1 MMSAMATTLSGLLSA
16 ALPDLRYEPTAKR
29 VTARLGGEVVAA
41 SDAAVLVW
49 EPRRV
54 VPVYAVPRGDVRAD
68 LVAPADDDPAAPPG
82 HGPVFPN
89 VPFAVHTTPGAA
101 YDVRTA
107 AGTVARGAFVP
118 ADADLAGHVVLDDAA
133 FTWAEEAEAVDGHPR
148 DPFHRV
154 DVRRGDREVT
164 VRVGGTVV
172 ARSTRPLVLFE
183 TNIPPRYYLP
193 REDVLVDLAPTAT
206 ASTCPYKGHA
216 SYWSATV
223 DGQRV
228 DDLAWSY
235 EQPYPDAVAI
245 AGAVAF
251 YPDKVD
257 LEVSG

>member
-1 MMSAMATTLSGLLSA
+1 MMSAMATTLSGLLAA
-16 ALPDLRYEPTAKR
+16 ALPDLRYEPTTKR
-29 VTARLGGEVVAA
+29 VTARLGGEIVA
-41 SDAAVLVW
+41 STDGAVLVW

-54 VPVYAVPRGDVRAD
+54 VPVYAVPRADVVAD
-68 LVAPADDDPAAPPG
+68 LLPAAGDDPAAPPG
-82 HGPVFPN
+82 AGPVYPN
-89 VPFAVHTTPGAA
+89 VPFAVHTTPGTA

-107 AGTVARGAFVP
+107 SGTVARGGFVP
-118 ADADLAGHVVLDDAA
+118 DDADLAGHVVLDDSA
-133 FTWAEEAEAVDGHPR
+133 FDWAEEADAVDGHPR

-154 DVRRGDREVT
+154 DVRRSDREVT

-172 ARSTRPLVLFE
+172 ARSVRALALFE
-183 TNIPPRYYLP
+183 TNIPTRWYLP

-223 DGQRV
+223 DGEVV

-235 EQPYPDAVAI
+235 EAPYPDAVAI

-251 YPDKVD
+251 YPDKAQV
-257 LEVSG
+257 EVA